1 MPNHA
6 VICPKSN
13 LALKVEVLKKAVDL
27 AAKEK
32 ATVRIPMATQGET
45 KNFGVFA
52 VPSVETHV
60 FVGPFTSN
68 TEEIS
73 DNYDDSDDDS
83 DSYSDFHSDSDS
95 DSDSDFDDDDVAA
108 AAAGWCFP
116 LPQREF

>member
-6 VICPKSN
+6 VICPESN

-32 ATVRIPMATQGET
+32 ATVRIPIATQGET

-60 FVGPFTSN
+60 FVGPFTSK

-73 DNYDDSDDDS
+73 DNYDDDDDSDDDS
-83 DSYSDFHSDSDS
+83 DSYSYSDSHSDSDS

-108 AAAGWCFP
+108 AAG
-116 LPQREF
+116 

>member
-6 VICPKSN
+6 VICPESN

-32 ATVRIPMATQGET
+32 ATVRIPIATQGET

-60 FVGPFTSN
+60 FVGPFTSK

-73 DNYDDSDDDS
+73 DNYDSDDGLRS
-83 DSYSDFHSDSDS
+83 EVKFNPSYCGCGPCRDLT
-95 DSDSDFDDDDVAA
+95 A
-108 AAAGWCFP
+108 P
-116 LPQREF
+116 LSPPFY

>member
-6 VICPKSN
+6 VICPESN

-32 ATVRIPMATQGET
+32 ATVRIPIATQGET

-52 VPSVETHV
+52 IPSVETHV
-60 FVGPFTSN
+60 FVGPFTSK

-73 DNYDDSDDDS
+73 DNYDDDS
-83 DSYSDFHSDSDS
+83 GSHSDSDS

-108 AAAGWCFP
+108 AAAG
-116 LPQREF
+116 

>member
-6 VICPKSN
+6 VICPESN

-32 ATVRIPMATQGET
+32 ATVRIPIATQGET
-45 KNFGVFA
+45 KHFGVCA

-60 FVGPFTSN
+60 FVGPFTSK

-83 DSYSDFHSDSDS
+83 YSDSHSDSDS

-108 AAAGWCFP
+108 AAAG
-116 LPQREF
+116 